1 MAPANTINAPV
12 FPRRWTFIAKGCDA
26 SESAVFQLSGPVNFS
41 TIDNAATYAMFA
53 NDEAGFYSLDHPNYG
68 NGGSFP
74 NGTYTLTIDLRSQ
87 DGAGGPF
94 PKNRIA
100 KGTLLAT
107 RTLQFTV
114 VEPSNSSRQGI
125 VDSGKFAEIAPNPVS
140 NTMRLKV
147 YDKKSQAVK
156 ISLLDAAGRTI
167 LQRAFIPETNRH
179 QEEFEVSD
187 LGYGIYFLRVT
198 AQHENVTLKVVKI
211 E

>member
-1 MAPANTINAPV
+1 M
-12 FPRRWTFIAKGCDA
+12 
-26 SESAVFQLSGPVNFS
+26 
-41 TIDNAATYAMFA
+41 
-53 NDEAGFYSLDHPNYG
+53 
-68 NGGSFP
+68 
-74 NGTYTLTIDLRSQ
+74 
-87 DGAGGPF
+87 
-94 PKNRIA
+94 
-100 KGTLLAT
+100 
-107 RTLQFTV
+107 